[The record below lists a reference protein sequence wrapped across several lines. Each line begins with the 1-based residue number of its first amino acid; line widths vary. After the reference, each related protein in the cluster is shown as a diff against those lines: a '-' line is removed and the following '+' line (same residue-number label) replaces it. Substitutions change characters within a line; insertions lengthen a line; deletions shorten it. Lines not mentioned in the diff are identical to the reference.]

1 MGLSTTDDEK
11 ATDTALEEEA
21 LGLLRRLTGDPAS
34 TFRPDQLEVIRRLVG
49 ERQRV
54 LLVQRTGWGKSA
66 VYFIATR
73 MLRDRGGGPTLLVSP
88 LLALMRNQIEAA
100 ERMGVRAV
108 TINSANRDDWDGIA
122 ERLDEG
128 SVDILLI
135 SPERLANPKFR
146 ADVLPEVGRRSGLLV
161 IDEAHCIS
169 DWGHDF
175 RPDYRR
181 LVRVL
186 DLLPSGVP
194 VLCCT
199 ATANDRVVADVTAQL
214 GSDLAA
220 VRGPLDRDGL
230 APARPRPPRPGR
242 AAGVAGGDDPPPA
255 GHRASSTASPSA
267 TRSGWRPGCAPR
279 ASKPPPTAATPTTTG
294 GWQSSRRL
302 LANEVKVVV
311 ATSALGMGFDK
322 PDLAFVIHY
331 QSPGSPI
338 AYYQQVGRAGRAL
351 TESLGILLRGVE
363 DRDIQDYF
371 IRTAFPP
378 ADLARQVVD
387 LLEDRAEPVGMAELL
402 DDGQR
407 PADAARRAC
416 SRCSRSR
423 APSSATAPAG
433 CARCGPG
440 PSTRTGWSRSP
451 PSGGRSR
458 RRWASTRPRRPAGW
472 RCSGAS
478 STTPTGGRRAG
489 GATSAPAPAWPS
501 PWRRPRSRPPSSTCA
516 TPTWS

>member
-1 MGLSTTDDEK
+1 MGLSTTEDEK
-11 ATDTALEEEA
+11 ATDAALEEEA

-34 TFRPDQLEVIRRLVG
+34 DFRPDQLEVIRRLVG

-100 ERMGVRAV
+100 QRMGVRAV
-108 TINSANRDDWDGIA
+108 TINSANRDEWDGIA

-214 GSDLAA
+214 GSGAGFA
-220 VRGPLDRDGL
+220 PVRGPLDAGRPE
-230 APARPRPPRPGR
+230 PARARPPPAGRP
-242 AAGVAGGDDPPPA
+242 AGVAGGDDPPA
-255 GHRASSTASPSA
+255 GGHRDRLLPHHPRHRAGGGLAADRGASRPSPTAAPPTTPSARASSRPSWP
-267 TRSGWRPGCAPR
+267 TR
-279 ASKPPPTAATPTTTG
+279 
-294 GWQSSRRL
+294 
-302 LANEVKVVV
+302 
-311 ATSALGMGFDK
+311 
-322 PDLAFVIHY
+322 
-331 QSPGSPI
+331 
-338 AYYQQVGRAGRAL
+338 
-351 TESLGILLRGVE
+351 
-363 DRDIQDYF
+363 
-371 IRTAFPP
+371 
-378 ADLARQVVD
+378 
-387 LLEDRAEPVGMAELL
+387 
-402 DDGQR
+402 
-407 PADAARRAC
+407 
-416 SRCSRSR
+416 
-423 APSSATAPAG
+423 
-433 CARCGPG
+433 
-440 PSTRTGWSRSP
+440 
-451 PSGGRSR
+451 
-458 RRWASTRPRRPAGW
+458 
-472 RCSGAS
+472 
-478 STTPTGGRRAG
+478 
-489 GATSAPAPAWPS
+489 
-501 PWRRPRSRPPSSTCA
+501 
-516 TPTWS
+516 